1 MRKWSGDAGIP
12 ASADHLCAWAQMFHF
27 RNIRDFPVT
36 WVTCRLGLDP
46 VAASRP
52 RMRGEVLNQKLK
64 VLVRV
69 DLDCG
74 EAQVAAQ
81 GHVTAQS
88 IQALYVV
95 MKRANHLRQGLQ
107 LVVDVSHA
115 RVEPVALEQL
125 RECSKTHHLPRSID
139 PQQSECNVRVLAPA
153 DGGMGAGARRF
164 PVAAAA

>member
-1 MRKWSGDAGIP
+1 MN
-12 ASADHLCAWAQMFHF
+12 H
-27 RNIRDFPVT
+27 
-36 WVTCRLGLDP
+36 
-46 VAASRP
+46 
-52 RMRGEVLNQKLK
+52 KLK

-115 RVEPVALEQL
+115 RVEPSALEQL
-125 RECSKTHHLPRSID
+125 RKCSETHHLPRSID
-139 PQQSECNVRVLAPA
+139 PQQSECNVRVLAPS
-153 DGGMGAGARRF
+153 DAGIPTIAGRV
-164 PVAAAA
+164 PAAAAA

>member
-1 MRKWSGDAGIP
+1 
-12 ASADHLCAWAQMFHF
+12 
-27 RNIRDFPVT
+27 
-36 WVTCRLGLDP
+36 
-46 VAASRP
+46 
-52 RMRGEVLNQKLK
+52 MRGEVLNQKLK

-95 MKRANHLRQGLQ
+95 MKRANHLREGLQ

-153 DGGMGAGARRF
+153 DGGMGARAGRF